1 MAGIKVTAHL
11 SDGGIIG
18 CSALSLSELTVLQM
32 PCSALQRLASAV
44 WLFINHSS
52 LTGLGAAHSCHTGPL
67 GSHPAPPSWKPGLPE
82 GPCPY
87 MGKQAI
93 HVPSSPPAATAEPET
108 QRKEFP
114 LGSSF
119 QELGSKS
126 RYKLSRHPPPPHLLV
141 PRASWETEVAPTQ
154 EFQIDKGVSASWLSG
169 HRTCLRTWALGT
181 A

>member
-1 MAGIKVTAHL
+1 MTAHL

-67 GSHPAPPSWKPGLPE
+67 GSHPAPPSWKPELPE

-87 MGKQAI
+87 MGRQAI

-119 QELGSKS
+119 PELGSGS
-126 RYKLSRHPPPPHLLV
+126 RYKLLLDFMC
-141 PRASWETEVAPTQ
+141 SWEMEAALTQ
-154 EFQIDKGVSASWLSG
+154 EFQIDKRV
-169 HRTCLRTWALGT
+169 RPALGPGPWAQPKSLT
-181 A
+181 SKL